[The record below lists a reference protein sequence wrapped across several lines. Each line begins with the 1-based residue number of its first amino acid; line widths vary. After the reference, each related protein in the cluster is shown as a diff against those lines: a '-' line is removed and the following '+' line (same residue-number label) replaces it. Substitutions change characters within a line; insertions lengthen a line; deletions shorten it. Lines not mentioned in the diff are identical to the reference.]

1 MASSGTMKAVYLQR
15 SEPDVTPTL
24 SLENRPRPKLTPG
37 NLIVKIHASPIQPS
51 DIVNRRG
58 AFPYTLF
65 PRIPGRDFAGT
76 IVEGPPERIGQEV
89 YGTSG
94 YEIAFT
100 QDGFH
105 AEYALVPE
113 SAVAPKPR
121 SLSFEQAACL
131 GVPYTTAWTILER
144 GQVKAS
150 DVVLVIGANGAVGSA
165 AVQLARGKGCRVLTA
180 SRGDDSDINTSKDV
194 AFDGVSALTE
204 GKGVDV
210 VIDTVGQPALT
221 RAAVLKLAKRGRL
234 VFITAPRTGVPG
246 STELTVEMLNFY
258 RDEKS
263 LIGCN
268 TLLYSVKE
276 MGVIL
281 QQITELFDK
290 GALDSSKLG
299 GAWKTAKL
307 DDAVAVYEA
316 AGKPGGGKYVFL
328 F

>member
-15 SEPDVTPTL
+15 SEPGATPSITL
-24 SLENRPRPKLTPG
+24 EERPMPTLTPG
-37 NLIVKIHASPIQPS
+37 NVIVKVHASPIQPS

-58 AFPYTLF
+58 GFPYTVF
-65 PRIPGRDFAGT
+65 PRVPGRDFAGT
-76 IVEGPPERIGQEV
+76 IVEGPAERIGQEV

-113 SAVAPKPR
+113 TAVAPKPK

-131 GVPYTTAWTILER
+131 GVPFTTAWTILER
-144 GQVKAS
+144 GQVKPS
-150 DVVLVIGANGAVGSA
+150 DTVLVIGANGAVGSS
-165 AVQLARGKGCRVLTA
+165 AVQLARGRGCRVLTA
-180 SRGDDSDINTSKDV
+180 ARNDDSDINTSKD
-194 AFDGVSALTE
+194 ASFEGITALTD

-234 VFITAPRTGVPG
+234 VFITAPRTGAAG
-246 STELTVEMLNFY
+246 STELTVEMTNFY

-276 MGVIL
+276 MGAVL
-281 QQITELFDK
+281 QQITEMFDK
-290 GALDSSKLG
+290 GALDPLQLG

-307 DDAVAVYEA
+307 DDAVDVYEA
-316 AGKPGGGKYVFL
+316 AGKPGGGKYVFVL
-328 F
+328 